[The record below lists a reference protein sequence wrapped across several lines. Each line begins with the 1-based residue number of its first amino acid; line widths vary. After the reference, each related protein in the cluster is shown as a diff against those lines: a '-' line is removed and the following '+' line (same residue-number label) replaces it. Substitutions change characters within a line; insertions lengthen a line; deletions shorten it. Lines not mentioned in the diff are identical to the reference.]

1 MEPLWQLWKQGFST
15 WEQATAKL
23 FETLL
28 KSPTLLEPTGQ
39 ALSAFMRTKKQAD
52 DASAQAWAALGLPTR
67 RDQERMLH
75 LLNQLGSRIM
85 DLEDKIDDLEQKLA
99 RQTAPSPAPSP
110 APAPTP
116 TPTPTPAPAPT
127 PTPTPAPMPS
137 PAPAPAPANPPAP
150 PNPTTD
156 SAPSARSE
164 D

>member
-1 MEPLWQLWKQGFST
+1 MEPLWQLWKQGFNT

-23 FETLL
+23 FDTLL
-28 KSPTLLEPTGQ
+28 KSPSLLEPTGQ

-99 RQTAPSPAPSP
+99 RQAPPSPPSP
-110 APAPTP
+110 
-116 TPTPTPAPAPT
+116 
-127 PTPTPAPMPS
+127 S
-137 PAPAPAPANPPAP
+137 GAPAPATA
-150 PNPTTD
+150 
-156 SAPSARSE
+156 SAPTPSTTPSTPPEA
-164 D
+164 